1 MSELPTAPKP
11 PTMPQA
17 ALASIEAAKLT
28 AGQDV
33 IDCLDA
39 IGDLVRIT
47 GQPDAVFAWVLY
59 TLSREELRVL
69 AAQHRITLH
78 ESRAADEDQLPRAVV
93 IWTADGAG
101 LAIVPGGQRPADTV
115 LQLREE
121 IAQRQEDAQR
131 AADFQASVAAGHVED
146 VETWSFRTTQAG
158 R

>member
-1 MSELPTAPKP
+1 MSELPTASKP
-11 PTMPQA
+11 PTTPQA
-17 ALASIEAAKLT
+17 ALASIEAAKLI

-33 IDCLDA
+33 VDCLDA

-47 GQPDAVFAWVLY
+47 GQPDAVFEWVLH
-59 TLSREELRVL
+59 TLGREELCVL

-78 ESRAADEDQLPRAVV
+78 ESRAADESQLPRAVI

-101 LAIVPGGQRPADTV
+101 MAIVPAGQRPATTV

-121 IAQRQEDAQR
+121 IAQREKELQR
-131 AADFQASVAAGHVED
+131 AVDFQASVAAGHVED
-146 VETWSFRTTQAG
+146 VAAWHERTSQAG

>member
-11 PTMPQA
+11 PTTPQV

-47 GQPDAVFAWVLY
+47 GKPDAVFAWVLY
-59 TLSREELRVL
+59 TLGREELHVL

-78 ESRAADEDQLPRAVV
+78 ESRAADEEQMPRAVI

-101 LAIVPGGQRPADTV
+101 MAIIPAGQRPATTV

-121 IAQRQEDAQR
+121 IAQRQGDAQR
-131 AADFQASVAAGHVED
+131 AVDFQASVAAGHVED
-146 VETWSFRTTQAG
+146 VETWSSRTTQAG